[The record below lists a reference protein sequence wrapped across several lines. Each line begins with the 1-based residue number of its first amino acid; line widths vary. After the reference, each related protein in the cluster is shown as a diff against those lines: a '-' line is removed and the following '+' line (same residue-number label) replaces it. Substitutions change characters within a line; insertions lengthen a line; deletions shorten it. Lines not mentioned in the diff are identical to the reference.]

1 MADNWLEKH
10 FDDYEQRKQA
20 WLRKK
25 GMTRNAS
32 REQQNPWS
40 D

>member
-10 FDDYEQRKQA
+10 FDEYERRRRQWQR
-20 WLRKK
+20 RSP
-25 GMTRNAS
+25 GNNTS